1 MVITMDTQT
10 TDLTNMQDTTSDTPS
25 TQPINEIPLEEC
37 RASTEN
43 YVNGPLKLERDEFGL
58 LKNVNYKFTPEGWVD
73 WRSMIDPKFLY
84 PNKDWFEARGLEV
97 PDSIDVLEDAQLLIQ
112 LGGIKE
118 LARLR
123 GFLGVS
129 YELTHINEKTVAA
142 QCTIDWIP
150 NYENPNGVRFES
162 TANATT
168 ENTNGFGAKFLE
180 AIAENRAFVRA
191 VRNFLNIHIVGADE
205 MDKSKNKLA
214 EIEETAQTVVSLT
227 AQSSLEKQAAN
238 AGFKTFESF
247 RADFLDPLAK
257 SGGYTPAKK
266 PENKWK
272 TYAEIPADECRKIIT
287 LIKENK

>member
-1 MVITMDTQT
+1 M
-10 TDLTNMQDTTSDTPS
+10 NQDTTSATPEFRQYEAILAPPNHPS
-25 TQPINEIPLEEC
+25 
-37 RASTEN
+37 N
-43 YVNGPLKLERDEFGL
+43 YTDGPFKLQRDEFGL
-58 LKNVNYKFTPEGWVD
+58 LKNVNYAFSQDGFVN
-73 WRSMIDPKFLY
+73 WRAMIDPKFLY
-84 PNKDWFEARGLEV
+84 PNKDWFEARGEAV
-97 PDSIDVLEDAQLLIQ
+97 PESIENLEDAQLLIQ

-123 GFLGVS
+123 GFNSVS
-129 YELTHINEKTVAA
+129 FSLSHPNDKCVSA
-142 QCTIDWIP
+142 QCTINWIA
-150 NYENPNGVRFES
+150 NYENPNGCIFES

-205 MDKSKNKLA
+205 MDKSKNKVA

-227 AQSSLEKQAAN
+227 AQSSLEKQAIN

-266 PENKWK
+266 PETKWK
-272 TYAEIPADECRKIIT
+272 TYTEIPADECRKIIS
-287 LIKENK
+287 LIKKNK